1 MSGFQKQVN
10 LLQAPGVEGDF
21 ASMNPFSSVLAGPG
35 RLVAPAG
42 GLIVGHFAW
51 VDPATLNVSQSYVSG
66 YQIGFLGRNENALIT
81 LFLGETSMVVPQGFM
96 VNLLNGGDYWARFG
110 TGITSGGTVYADQ
123 TTGAAVNTASTDA
136 GTGSLGF
143 TGTASFATNV
153 MTVVTTSSGIVSVGD
168 VVTSATVAA
177 GTTVTGQ
184 LTATTFSLSTAPGTI
199 ATQAATTV
207 STVLNLSAVSAGSF
221 DIGDVVTGTGV
232 SAGTRIASFGTG
244 VGGVGT
250 YNVLV
255 NGIATGQN
263 AASTAITGAANITT
277 GFVARSNAAA
287 GEIAKISAA
296 VV

>member
-1 MSGFQKQVN
+1 VN
-10 LLQAPGVEGDF
+10 LTQAPGVEGDF

-35 RLVAPAG
+35 KLVAPAG

-66 YQIGFLGRNENALIT
+66 YQLGFLGRNEQALIT
-81 LFLGETSMVVPQGFM
+81 NFLGETSMVVPQGFM
-96 VNLLNGGDYWARFG
+96 VNLFNGGDYWARFG
-110 TGITSGGTVYADQ
+110 TGVTSGGPVYADQ
-123 TTGAAVNTASTDA
+123 TTGAAVNTASTDS

-153 MTVVTTSSGIVSVGD
+153 MTVVTTTSGIVSVGD
-168 VVTSATVAA
+168 VVTSAGVTA
-177 GTTVTGQ
+177 GTSVTAQ
-184 LTATTFSLSTAPGTI
+184 LTATTFSLSTSPGTI

-207 STVLNLSAVSAGSF
+207 STVLNVTAVSAGSF
-221 DIGDVVTGTGV
+221 DVGDPVTGTGI
-232 SAGTRIASFGTG
+232 SAGTRVASFGTG

-255 NGIATGQN
+255 NGVATGQN
-263 AASTAITGAANITT
+263 AASTTITGAANITT

-287 GEIAKISAA
+287 GEIAKISSA